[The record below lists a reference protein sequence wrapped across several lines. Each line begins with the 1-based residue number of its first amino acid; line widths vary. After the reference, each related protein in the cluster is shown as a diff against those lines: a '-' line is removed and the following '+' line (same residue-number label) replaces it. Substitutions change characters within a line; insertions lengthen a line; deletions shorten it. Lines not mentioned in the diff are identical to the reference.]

1 MITIDDLMRSCGAGA
16 PVPSGD
22 GQQATPRQQMVAT
35 GSELHQLTVSKI
47 RTAVSMLGRRTGH
60 ARFRRGPI
68 AVAEHPPP
76 SDDHRQ
82 QRSAAGGV
90 TLDFAKACDGEKTA
104 FSGSASGA
112 SSSLPSTTT
121 LTSLTAGE
129 GSVSNARFPPVSGH
143 HVAGNKLQ
151 PPVTTSMQQ
160 QQEPAV
166 SDYYTTVAAGRS
178 KCHDRARSENDVAG
192 GKAHASRCHCSKKR

>member
-16 PVPSGD
+16 PVPSGH

-35 GSELHQLTVSKI
+35 GSDHHQLTVSKI

-60 ARFRRGPI
+60 ARFRRGP
-68 AVAEHPPP
+68 VAEHPPP
-76 SDDHRQ
+76 SDDHHQ
-82 QRSAAGGV
+82 QRTAAAGV
-90 TLDFAKACDGEKTA
+90 TLGFAKACDDQKA
-104 FSGSASGA
+104 ALSGSASGA

-129 GSVSNARFPPVSGH
+129 GSVSNGRFPPVSGH
-143 HVAGNKLQ
+143 HVVAGNKLQ

-166 SDYYTTVAAGRS
+166 SDYYITVTAGRS

-192 GKAHASRCHCSKKR
+192 GKAHAGRCHCSKKR